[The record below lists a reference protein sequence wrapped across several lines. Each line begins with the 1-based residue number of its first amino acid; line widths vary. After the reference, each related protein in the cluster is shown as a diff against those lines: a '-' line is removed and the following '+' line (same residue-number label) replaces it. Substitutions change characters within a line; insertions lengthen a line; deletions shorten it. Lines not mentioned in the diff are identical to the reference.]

1 MPRSAFRAHAREA
14 CHRAKLCT
22 GLIMLG
28 VPLGA
33 RPAHV
38 MQFGPIGVDE
48 ISEHTLE
55 KIGKADKTAFAA
67 VRCSLSGHVSL
78 PRISCRGAM
87 VAAILLLCP
96 GLGMPRSGPIIGP
109 NLLK

>member
-1 MPRSAFRAHAREA
+1 
-14 CHRAKLCT
+14 
-22 GLIMLG
+22 
-28 VPLGA
+28 
-33 RPAHV
+33 
-38 MQFGPIGVDE
+38 
-48 ISEHTLE
+48 
-55 KIGKADKTAFAA
+55 